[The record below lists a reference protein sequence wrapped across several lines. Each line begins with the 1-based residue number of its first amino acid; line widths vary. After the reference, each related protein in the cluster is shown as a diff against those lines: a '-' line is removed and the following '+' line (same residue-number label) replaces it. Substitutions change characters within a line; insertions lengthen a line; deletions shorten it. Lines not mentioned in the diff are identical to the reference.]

1 MDEDRSGAIPRAGV
15 IYLDIP
21 RPPRPLVDAFA
32 NIGVADVYE
41 SVSAEMLMDSAIL
54 PLWFGA
60 RIVGPAVTVMNS
72 PGDTLMLH
80 RALALSQPGDV
91 LLLTS
96 YAPNPSAVW
105 GKLVTTCAQARGVA
119 GAIIDGYA
127 RDTADIR
134 TMHFP
139 VWTRSVS
146 PRGSRRKG
154 PGCINVPVVCGGVRV
169 NPGDLI
175 VADDDGIVVV
185 PADRIEVVLERA
197 KARVAREEEM
207 LSQLATGR
215 TPYDVWGLEQAVK
228 DTGIPE
234 IPGCYPK

>member
-1 MDEDRSGAIPRAGV
+1 MEEDRGDVIPRAGV

-21 RPPRPLVDAFA
+21 RPARSLVDAFA

-41 SVSAEMLMDSAIL
+41 SLGAEMLMDSAIL

-91 LLLTS
+91 LVLTS

-105 GKLVTTCAQARGVA
+105 GKLVTTSARARGVA
-119 GAIIDGYA
+119 GAIIDGCV
-127 RDTADIR
+127 RDTVDIR

-146 PRGSRRKG
+146 PRGSTRQG
-154 PGCINVPVVCGGVRV
+154 PGCINIPVVCGGVRV

-175 VADDDGIVVV
+175 IADDDGIVVV
-185 PADRIEVVLERA
+185 PAARIEFVLEKA
-197 KARVAREEEM
+197 KARIASEEKM
-207 LSQLATGR
+207 LAQLATGR
-215 TPYDVWGLEQAVK
+215 TPYDVWELEQAVK
-228 DTGIPE
+228 KSGIPE

>member
-1 MDEDRSGAIPRAGV
+1 MEEDRSGAIPRAGV

-21 RPPRPLVDAFA
+21 RPSRSLVDAFA

-41 SVSAEMLMDSAIL
+41 NLGAEMLMDSAIL

-91 LLLTS
+91 LVLTS

-105 GKLVTTCAQARGVA
+105 GKLVTTCARVRGVA
-119 GAIIDGYA
+119 GAIADGCV

-134 TMHFP
+134 AMQFP
-139 VWTRSVS
+139 IWARSVS
-146 PRGSRRKG
+146 PRGSTRQG
-154 PGCINVPVVCGGVRV
+154 PGCINVPVVCGGLRV

-175 VADDDGIVVV
+175 LADDDGIMVV
-185 PADRIEVVLERA
+185 PVEQIESVLEKA
-197 KARVAREEEM
+197 KTRIAREEEM
-207 LSQLATGR
+207 LSQLVAGH
-215 TPYDVWGLEQAVK
+215 TPYDIWKLEQAVK
-228 DTGIPE
+228 KSGIPE

>member
-1 MDEDRSGAIPRAGV
+1 MEGNCGGAVPHAGV

-32 NIGVADVYE
+32 GIGVADVYE
-41 SVSAEMLMDSAIL
+41 DVGAERRIDSAIL

-60 RIVGPAVTVMNS
+60 RVVGPALTVLNA

-91 LLLTS
+91 LVLTS

-105 GKLVTTCAQARGVA
+105 GKLVTTCAQAHGVA
-119 GAIIDGYA
+119 GAIIDGCA

-134 TMHFP
+134 AAHFP
-139 VWTRSVS
+139 AWTRSVS
-146 PRGSRRKG
+146 PRGSTRQG

-169 NPGDLI
+169 SPGDLI
-175 VADDDGIVVV
+175 LADDDGIMVV
-185 PADRIEVVLERA
+185 PIDRIEHVLEKA

-215 TPYDVWGLEQAVK
+215 TPYGVWNLEQAVK
-228 DTGIPE
+228 KAGIRE
-234 IPGCYPK
+234 MPGCYPR

>member
-1 MDEDRSGAIPRAGV
+1 MKGDCGDAVPRAGV

-32 NIGVADVYE
+32 EIGVADVYE
-41 SVSAEMLMDSAIL
+41 DVGAEMRIDSAIL
-54 PLWFGA
+54 PLWFSA
-60 RIVGPAVTVMNS
+60 RVVGPALTVLNA

-91 LLLTS
+91 VVLTS

-105 GKLVTTCAQARGVA
+105 GKLVTTCARARGIA
-119 GAIIDGYA
+119 GAIIDGCA

-134 TMHFP
+134 AAHFP
-139 VWTRSVS
+139 VWTRSIS
-146 PRGSRRKG
+146 PHGSTRQG
-154 PGCINVPVVCGGVRV
+154 PGCINVPVICGGVRV

-175 VADDDGIVVV
+175 LADDDGILVV
-185 PADRIEVVLERA
+185 PADRIALVLEKA

-207 LSQLATGR
+207 LSELATGR
-215 TPYDVWGLEQAVK
+215 TPYDVWNLEQAVK
-228 DTGIPE
+228 EAGIAE
-234 IPGCYPK
+234 IPGCYPQ